1 MGLKYFCLLLLLLL
15 SHNLIAQDQEATL
28 VFTDGTSLTGYGSVK
43 WEKNPFIYPPQ
54 HTVLFRL
61 SKKDQPDE
69 WDGIVVDKIIF
80 HGFEYSRTFQFVN
93 IPFNR
98 KPEYHLMELLE
109 EGEVNLYAVPDSNY
123 GFAVSVSVPIDLGIA
138 VSAGTGAFTQGLK
151 VKRKSEEKFTTFGG
165 SKKKIAAYFNNCS
178 GIVSKLKTNDFH
190 IGTIR
195 EIVSYY
201 NDLCAGYEE
210 EIFEDTE

>member
-1 MGLKYFCLLLLLLL
+1 MKLKYNFLFFFLLLLN
-15 SHNLIAQDQEATL
+15 NLIAQDQEATL
-28 VFTDGTSLTGYGSVK
+28 VFTDGSTLIGYGSIK

-54 HTVLFRL
+54 HTILFRL
-61 SKKDQPDE
+61 SKDDEPDE

-80 HGFEYSRTFQFVN
+80 HGFEYNRTFQFVN

-98 KPEYHLMELLE
+98 KPEYRLMELLE
-109 EGEVNLYAVPDSNY
+109 EGEVNLYAEPDSNTA
-123 GFAVSVSVPIDLGIA
+123 AVSISVPVDGNIT
-138 VSAGTGAFTQGLK
+138 VSAGKGGFISGLK
-151 VKRKSEEKFTTFGG
+151 VKRKEEEKFTTFGG

-178 GIVSKLKTNDFH
+178 GIVSKLQTNEFN
-190 IGTIR
+190 IGTLR

-210 EIFEDTE
+210 EILEDTE